1 MEGKTELYNVE
12 EFNDAYVETILM
24 DAYDSLLDR
33 GYDATSQLVGY
44 LMSGDPGYISSYN
57 DARKNITA
65 IDRSLILEFLLKKA
79 LKDQM

>member
-1 MEGKTELYNVE
+1 MDGKTEMYSVE
-12 EFNDAYVETILM
+12 DFNDAYVETILI

-57 DARKNITA
+57 DARKKITG

-79 LKDQM
+79 LGEEK

>member
-24 DAYDSLLDR
+24 DVYDSLLDR

-57 DARKNITA
+57 DARKKITVV
-65 IDRSLILEFLLKKA
+65 DRSLILEFLLKKA
-79 LKDQM
+79 LKDEI